1 MLASLPIAL
10 IVATLSAETAA
21 LDQDPA
27 PSPDFPGSGAAVVEQ
42 LGASVPLDLALRD
55 HTGADVT
62 LGAVLAGDVPTILT
76 FNYTSCT
83 TLCSLQLAGLG
94 KALAALPAWR
104 VGRQFRIVTVVLDPR
119 EPLERMRATRERYT
133 AALPAGSDPAGWTF
147 VTPRTPGDE
156 APIRAIAD
164 AVGVRYERI
173 ESTGDWAHP
182 AVLVFLSTKGRVTR
196 YVHGV
201 DYADGVLLQSIARA
215 GTDEPSAAGGFLL
228 RCFSFDPS
236 HNNYSKM
243 GRNVMRYAAAGFLVL
258 VLSGFGLVRVL
269 RRQRRA
275 LGDRP

>member
-1 MLASLPIAL
+1 L

-21 LDQDPA
+21 VDQDPA
-27 PSPDFPGSGAAVVEQ
+27 ATPDFPGSGAAVVEA

-76 FNYTSCT
+76 FNYTSCS

-94 KALAALPAWR
+94 TALAQLPAWR
-104 VGRQFRIVTVVLDPR
+104 VGRQFRIVTVVLDPA
-119 EPLERMRATRERYT
+119 EPLARIQATRERY
-133 AALPAGSDPAGWTF
+133 AKALPDGSDPAGWTF

-182 AVLVFLSTKGRVTR
+182 AVLVFLSNKGRVTR

-201 DYADGVLLQSIARA
+201 DYASDVMLASIARA
-215 GTDEPSAAGGFLL
+215 GTDEPSAAAGFLL

-236 HNNYSKM
+236 HNDYSKM
-243 GRNVMRYAAAGFLVL
+243 GQLAMRYAAAGFLVL
-258 VLSGFGLVRVL
+258 VLSGIGMARLL